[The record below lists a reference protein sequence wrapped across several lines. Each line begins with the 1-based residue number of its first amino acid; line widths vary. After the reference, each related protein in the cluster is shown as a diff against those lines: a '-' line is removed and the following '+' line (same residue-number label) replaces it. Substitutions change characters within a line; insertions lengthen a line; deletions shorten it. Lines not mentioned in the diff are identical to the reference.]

1 MAQWSEEAT
10 LLRVAWLYYMDG
22 LTQDVVAQRLGIS
35 RPSVARI
42 LERARRSG
50 VVSVSLDAQ
59 WLSTFK
65 LSVELARV
73 YGLEEVLVVPDSG
86 APAQTQR
93 EANIRVGIA
102 GALYLNDNLKPGATI
117 GVGTG
122 DTVSRVLARTDLST
136 VGPLHVVSLTG
147 GVDSYVRVMSMSRG
161 DAPASDQLTVRVI
174 PSPIVA
180 STATLAEAL
189 RREPT
194 VQAVLEA
201 ARQVDFA
208 VVGVGSVDKN
218 STLVNLGYL
227 TATDAEVLAENGLVG
242 DILGQF
248 FSAGGEVPDL
258 PIHERRIGLSLA
270 ELVQIGKVV
279 GVAGGRD
286 KVNALRGALRGGF
299 LDVLI
304 TDQAAAQDLL
314 A

>member
-1 MAQWSEEAT
+1 MLDEQRFTQWSEEAM

-22 LTQDVVAQRLGIS
+22 LTQDVVAQRLGVS

-42 LERARRSG
+42 LEKARRSG

-59 WLSTFK
+59 WLSTFE
-65 LSVELARV
+65 LSVELGRA
-73 YGLEEVLVVPDSG
+73 YGLEQVLVVPDDG
-86 APAQTQR
+86 TTVQTQR
-93 EANIRVGIA
+93 EANVRVAMA

-161 DAPASDQLTVRVI
+161 EVSASDQLIVSVI

-180 STATLAEAL
+180 STAALAEAL
-189 RREPT
+189 RKEPT

-208 VVGVGSVDKN
+208 VVGIGSVDKN

-227 TATDAEVLAENGLVG
+227 TA
-242 DILGQF
+242 
-248 FSAGGEVPDL
+248 
-258 PIHERRIGLSLA
+258 
-270 ELVQIGKVV
+270 
-279 GVAGGRD
+279 
-286 KVNALRGALRGGF
+286 
-299 LDVLI
+299 
-304 TDQAAAQDLL
+304 
-314 A
+314 